1 MTESNP
7 AALASAVVWGA
18 FALTFIFGAV
28 GNKTHFCTMGA
39 VSDVVNMGDWNRMRM
54 WLLAI
59 AVATAGASALQLA
72 GLVDLSKTIYTAPR
86 FTWLSYILGGLL
98 FGIGMTLGSGCGS
111 RTLIRIGTGN
121 LKSLVVAIVL
131 ALTAYMTL
139 KGILGVFRVA
149 ALDSVGATL
158 AVSQDLPSLI
168 AGTLGFDKRIVLAA
182 LGLAISLGLAAFVFK
197 PREFRTFDNVLG
209 GVVVGLVVVGGWYLS
224 GHIGHLAED
233 PATLEEK
240 FLATNSGR
248 MESLSFVAP
257 QAYFLELLMLWS
269 DKSRVM
275 TFGTAS
281 VLGMVA
287 GSLAW
292 SLASRTFRLES
303 FRDAEDLINHLVGG
317 ALMGFGGVL
326 ALGCTI
332 GQGISGLSTLALG
345 SFLAFFAIVAG
356 AALTMKI
363 QYWRLMRQTRALN
376 RRMRA
381 QYVDARS
388 RDILESRS
396 FPGR

>member
-1 MTESNP
+1 MTEPNP
-7 AALASAVVWGA
+7 AALASTVVWGA
-18 FALTFIFGAV
+18 FALAFVFGAV

-59 AVATAGASALQLA
+59 AVATAGASSLQLA
-72 GLVDLSKTIYTAPR
+72 GLIDLSKTIYTAPR

-111 RTLIRIGTGN
+111 KTLIRIGTGN

-131 ALTAYMTL
+131 AIAAYMTL

-158 AVSQDLPSLI
+158 AGGQDLPSLI
-168 AGTLGFDKRIVLAA
+168 AGPLGLDRKAVLGA
-182 LGLAISLGLAAFVFK
+182 LGLAIPGGLLAFVFK
-197 PREFRTFDNVLG
+197 AREFRTFDYVLG

-224 GHIGHLAED
+224 GHVGHLAED

-257 QAYFLELLMLWS
+257 QAYALELFMLWS
-269 DKSRVM
+269 DKSRTM
-275 TFGTAS
+275 TFGIAT
-281 VLGMVA
+281 VFGMVA

-292 SLASRTFRLES
+292 SLATKTFRLES
-303 FRDAEDLINHLVGG
+303 FRDAGDLINHLAGG

-345 SFLAFFAIVAG
+345 SFLAFFSIVAG

-363 QYWRLMRQTRALN
+363 QYWRLMREA
-376 RRMRA
+376 
-381 QYVDARS
+381 
-388 RDILESRS
+388 
-396 FPGR
+396 

>member
-1 MTESNP
+1 MTSTDP
-7 AALASAVVWGA
+7 AALTSIVVWGA
-18 FALTFIFGAV
+18 FALAFVFGAV
-28 GNKTHFCTMGA
+28 GNKTQFCTMGA

-59 AVATAGASALQLA
+59 AVAIAGASALQLS
-72 GLVDLSKTIYTAPR
+72 GLVDLSKTIYTSPR
-86 FTWLSYILGGLL
+86 FTWLSYIVGGLL
-98 FGIGMTLGSGCGS
+98 FGIGMTLASGCGS

-131 ALTAYMTL
+131 AITAYMTL

-149 ALDSVGATL
+149 ALDSVGATF
-158 AVSQDLPSLI
+158 ASGQDLPSFI
-168 AGTLGFDKRIVLAA
+168 ARALGLDKKLVLSA
-182 LGLAISLGLAAFVFK
+182 LGLALACGLLAFVFK
-197 PREFRTFDNVLG
+197 AREFRTFDNVLG
-209 GVVVGLVVVGGWYLS
+209 GLVVGLVVVGGWVLS
-224 GHIGHLAED
+224 GNVGHLAED

-257 QAYFLELLMLWS
+257 QAYLLELFMLWS

-275 TFGTAS
+275 TFGIAA
-281 VLGMVA
+281 VLGMFS

-292 SLASRTFRLES
+292 SLATRSFRLES
-303 FRDAEDLINHLVGG
+303 FRDAEDLINHLAGG

-345 SFLAFFAIVAG
+345 SFLAFFSMIAG
-356 AALTMKI
+356 AALTMKV
-363 QYWRLMRQTRALN
+363 QYWRLMKQ
-376 RRMRA
+376 
-381 QYVDARS
+381 S
-388 RDILESRS
+388 
-396 FPGR
+396 